1 METEL
6 DRELA
11 KAQTALLARFAPDTR
26 VRRIRWSQGETQ
38 FLELGTGA
46 PLLYVHGG
54 LGGAYELVPI
64 LAALAENHRV
74 LAVDRPAHGL
84 ADPFDY
90 RGVDLLDHARTFL
103 GDILDALELRTV
115 DVVANS
121 MGALWSV
128 ALAIDA
134 PGRVSRLALVGAPV
148 GLKRQLPRQLI
159 PLGLPLIGQR
169 LGRHVFSNATR
180 NGSRKFWG
188 QVLVSH
194 PEKLDDLLL
203 DVDVANTRRN
213 VESML
218 GLVSCIAD
226 ARRLGLRRELI
237 LGERWQALTTPTLLV
252 WGERDAFGPAEE
264 GEALVATNPNLR
276 LVRLA
281 EAGHLPWL
289 DDPESVVAEIERFLA
304 KQPSSGA
311 EAVA

>member
-1 METEL
+1 
-6 DRELA
+6 
-11 KAQTALLARFAPDTR
+11 
-26 VRRIRWSQGETQ
+26 
-38 FLELGTGA
+38 
-46 PLLYVHGG
+46 
-54 LGGAYELVPI
+54 
-64 LAALAENHRV
+64 
-74 LAVDRPAHGL
+74 
-84 ADPFDY
+84 
-90 RGVDLLDHARTFL
+90 
-103 GDILDALELRTV
+103 
-115 DVVANS
+115 
-121 MGALWSV
+121 
-128 ALAIDA
+128 
-134 PGRVSRLALVGAPV
+134 
-148 GLKRQLPRQLI
+148 
-159 PLGLPLIGQR
+159 
-169 LGRHVFSNATR
+169 
-180 NGSRKFWG
+180 
-188 QVLVSH
+188 
-194 PEKLDDLLL
+194 
-203 DVDVANTRRN
+203 